1 MLSRPLDLASR
12 LTPSPR
18 NFDLFFYI
26 NVGALALFFITF
38 GSRFILAPGLVIA
51 LPEISTARSQAVR
64 TTSHLKLLASG
75 QILTD
80 AGMQTLSELPAWL
93 KSEAML
99 AKKPVLLV
107 LAGVDVPVESIT
119 RVYGMASEAHFSEI
133 VLGAQQPV
141 STPNR

>member
-1 MLSRPLDLASR
+1 M
-12 LTPSPR
+12 
-18 NFDLFFYI
+18 
-26 NVGALALFFITF
+26 
-38 GSRFILAPGLVIA
+38 
-51 LPEISTARSQAVR
+51 
-64 TTSHLKLLASG
+64 K
-75 QILTD
+75 
-80 AGMQTLSELPAWL
+80 TLSELPAWL